1 MNNTTTSF
9 KSLALKNTVIF
20 NPVLVQLIGICPI
33 VGASTSMFSSVLL
46 TVLLTLVLCLTSL
59 VASVALKKVSR
70 WLRVALYLIIGAA
83 IICPVQFALEMLSV
97 ELELSTKIFLPLLA
111 ISSLTAVHCEQ
122 VSVKNP
128 VKASLADSFAL
139 SIGYGVVFLITGFF
153 RELLGKGTLFGI
165 ETAMPKVPG
174 MLLPFGG
181 LIVLAYLAVALRA
194 YVNKFHPQ
202 FADESLIKIKRESL
216 KIREAE
222 QEAPVEEKPT
232 EPEAVRVNEEPQQI
246 ELFSEFWEDAERPA
260 PKPKKKITIE
270 KPSLSSPVKREE
282 YVAENVEIN
291 KEEINPPETDAQ
303 APTQTAPQIPVEPE
317 APVQKAPA
325 AEESVP
331 ETKTSASEDY
341 FSSISQGFDD
351 LIRSIEADTFTAKN
365 KNNTQEN
372 GKE

>member
-1 MNNTTTSF
+1 MNNTTPSF
-9 KSLALKNTVIF
+9 KSLTLKNTVIF

-46 TVLLTLVLCLTSL
+46 TVLLTAVLCLTSL
-59 VASVALKKVSR
+59 IASAALKKVSR
-70 WLRVALYLIIGAA
+70 WVRVALYLIIGAA
-83 IICPVQFALEMLSV
+83 IICPVQFALEALQV
-97 ELELSTKIFLPLLA
+97 NLELSTRIFLPLLA

-139 SIGYGVVFLITGFF
+139 SIGYGIVFLITGFF
-153 RELLGKGTLFGI
+153 RELLGKGTVFGI
-165 ETAMPKVPG
+165 ETIMPVNFSG

-216 KIREAE
+216 KIREEEQKPSAE
-222 QEAPVEEKPT
+222 EVQAIPEPVHE
-232 EPEAVRVNEEPQQI
+232 NEEPQQI
-246 ELFSEFWEDAERPA
+246 ELFNEFWEEERPV

-270 KPSLSSPVKREE
+270 KPSLSAPEKRED
-282 YVAENVEIN
+282 YVAAPVAPPA
-291 KEEINPPETDAQ
+291 EETQPEEPVATQ
-303 APTQTAPQIPVEPE
+303 AEATEPQSSAPSE
-317 APVQKAPA
+317 APVQA
-325 AEESVP
+325 AETEKEAAP
-331 ETKTSASEDY
+331 TTSASDDY

-351 LIRSIEADTFTAKN
+351 LIRSIETDTFTAKN
-365 KNNTQEN
+365 TNNKQDN
-372 GKE
+372 GEE